1 MARRAY
7 QVYSRRRSAMIRGM
21 TQDVTVADAPGRN
34 RYEATVDGRLAGFA
48 EYLTTSPLTVFTH
61 TEVEPAYEGQG
72 VGSALARYALDDMRA
87 HDRHVLPL
95 CPFVKEWIGRHP
107 DYADLIYQTKPSTV
121 AD

>member
-1 MARRAY
+1 
-7 QVYSRRRSAMIRGM
+7 MIRGM
-21 TQDVTVADAPGRN
+21 TNDVTVADAPERN

-48 EYLTTSPLTVFTH
+48 EYLTTGPLTVFTH

-87 HDRHVLPL
+87 HDRRVLPL
-95 CPFVKEWIGRHP
+95 CPFVKGWIGRHA
-107 DYADLIYQTKPSTV
+107 DYADLIYRTKPSKV